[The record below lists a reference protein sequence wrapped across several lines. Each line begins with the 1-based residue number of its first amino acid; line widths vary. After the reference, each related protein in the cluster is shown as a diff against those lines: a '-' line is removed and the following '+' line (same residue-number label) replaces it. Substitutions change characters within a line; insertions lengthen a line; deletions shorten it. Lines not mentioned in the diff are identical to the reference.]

1 MIPSCRPPSAT
12 TGRWWPAVTPRSRPS
27 RPTWPP
33 RPPSRPSPRPWLVWA
48 PTGVSASW
56 VRCRWP
62 PRSATG
68 DASPTQPG
76 SWPSPGWSPA
86 SVPPATASGAATSPA
101 PAASTCASNWWSR
114 PGPIITAPHRRRPPP
129 APTAGGR
136 RHPGPLL
143 GGPAGPV
150 PPLPAAGTPQAHHR
164 RGRGRRR
171 PGACRVPV
179 GRDAGLT
186 CMPPTLGRSPI
197 GAPAPASPRTRRSTA
212 DAGKIP
218 ATLLPR
224 QDGATHQVW
233 GHGLRTADLRS
244 RPANIRVAVRRST
257 PLRRG
262 PGQPSPGHLA
272 DAPSEHQ
279 ELLTGGSPLDG
290 AVPYQKVKRVGHGFR
305 NFTNYRLR
313 LLLHCGVSWPTH
325 HTARLRGR
333 SPHLAA

>member
-12 TGRWWPAVTPRSRPS
+12 TGRWRPAVTPRSRPS
-27 RPTWPP
+27 RPTWPK
-33 RPPSRPSPRPWLVWA
+33 RPPRRRSPTPFVAWP
-48 PTGVSASW
+48 PTAASASS
-56 VRCRWP
+56 VPCRWP

-179 GRDAGLT
+179 GRDARLRLYAADPGAVADRRARTRQPQDPSEHRRRRQDPRDLT
-186 CMPPTLGRSPI
+186 ATPKTARRIKSGATACAQPTCGPD
-197 GAPAPASPRTRRSTA
+197 PRTSEWRSADPRRSDAVLANLRPATPRRPPHPPDTRSCSPAAPHLTAPFHISPYVLRGRPFLDENRGWLPA
-212 DAGKIP
+212 DAG
-218 ATLLPR
+218 
-224 QDGATHQVW
+224 
-233 GHGLRTADLRS
+233 
-244 RPANIRVAVRRST
+244 
-257 PLRRG
+257 
-262 PGQPSPGHLA
+262 SP
-272 DAPSEHQ
+272 
-279 ELLTGGSPLDG
+279 
-290 AVPYQKVKRVGHGFR
+290 
-305 NFTNYRLR
+305 
-313 LLLHCGVSWPTH
+313 
-325 HTARLRGR
+325 
-333 SPHLAA
+333 